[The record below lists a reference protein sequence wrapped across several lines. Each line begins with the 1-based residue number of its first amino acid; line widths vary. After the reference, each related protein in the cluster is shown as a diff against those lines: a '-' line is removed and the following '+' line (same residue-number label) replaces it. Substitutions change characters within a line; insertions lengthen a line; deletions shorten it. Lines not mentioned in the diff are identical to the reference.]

1 LTFEPLPELPQ
12 VRGEVNQL
20 AQVVTNLV
28 INALNYT
35 PEGAV
40 RVSTFQTAAE
50 ACLQIED
57 TGIGIDPDDLPN
69 IFDRFYR
76 GRRSQR
82 SETPGTGLGL
92 AIVKEIIDLHD
103 GRIEVLS
110 RVKQG
115 TTFKV
120 WLPLFEETS
129 NP

>member
-1 LTFEPLPELPQ
+1 
-12 VRGEVNQL
+12 
-20 AQVVTNLV
+20 VVTNLL

-35 PEGAV
+35 PRGSV
-40 RVSTFQTAAE
+40 RFSTLQTETE

-57 TGIGIDPDDLPN
+57 SGIGIDPDDLPN

-76 GRRSQR
+76 GHRSQR

-92 AIVKEIIDLHD
+92 AIVKEIVDLHN
-103 GRIEVLS
+103 GRVEVLS

-120 WLPLFEETS
+120 WLPLFNETFNS
-129 NP
+129 

>member
-1 LTFEPLPELPQ
+1 

-20 AQVVTNLV
+20 SQVVTNLL

-35 PEGAV
+35 TEGCV

-57 TGIGIDPDDLPN
+57 TGIGIDPEDLPN
-69 IFDRFYR
+69 IFARFYR
-76 GRRSQR
+76 GSRSQR

-92 AIVKEIIDLHD
+92 AIVKEIVDLHD
-103 GRIEVLS
+103 GRIEVNS
-110 RVKQG
+110 QVKQG

-120 WLPLFEETS
+120 WLPLFYENS
-129 NP
+129 AA

>member
-1 LTFEPLPELPQ
+1 
-12 VRGEVNQL
+12 
-20 AQVVTNLV
+20 VTNLV

-35 PEGAV
+35 PEGEV
-40 RVSTFQTAAE
+40 RVSTCQTAEE
-50 ACLQIED
+50 ACLQVED
-57 TGIGIDPDDLPN
+57 TGIGIDPEDLPN

-92 AIVKEIIDLHD
+92 AIVKEILDLHD
-103 GRIEVLS
+103 GHIEVDS

-120 WLPLFEETS
+120 WLPLFCDDDAS
-129 NP
+129 